1 MRRDR
6 SVRWRRGDGP
16 IGGAGAA
23 LLLAVAPA
31 PLAAQAGGSTPAGTA
46 IVNTAAARHGAE
58 PPVLARATLVVA
70 ERLDVSLEDARLD
83 SGGIGVTL
91 VNRGNGREG
100 FRLDA
105 TLQGGNEDGAALPI
119 AVGDADAAPQPAPV
133 LAAGGSVRLRVPLA
147 PAALASAASLVVTAH
162 ALTGGGAPGTT
173 VAGRGD
179 GGGDAVVGATGAAAR
194 LAVPL
199 AGVAWQPPV
208 IAIAQ
213 SVEAPDGSSTPARG
227 AVVTYVIDARF
238 PAATPRGEL
247 VDQVPAGT
255 SYRPGT
261 LRLDGAPI
269 ADAGRVAA
277 NRVTVPLGAIAAGER
292 HQLTFQVVIS

>member
-1 MRRDR
+1 M
-6 SVRWRRGDGP
+6 
-16 IGGAGAA
+16 
-23 LLLAVAPA
+23 
-31 PLAAQAGGSTPAGTA
+31 
-46 IVNTAAARHGAE
+46 
-58 PPVLARATLVVA
+58 
-70 ERLDVSLEDARLD
+70 
-83 SGGIGVTL
+83 
-91 VNRGNGREG
+91 
-100 FRLDA
+100 
-105 TLQGGNEDGAALPI
+105 
-119 AVGDADAAPQPAPV
+119 
-133 LAAGGSVRLRVPLA
+133 
-147 PAALASAASLVVTAH
+147 
-162 ALTGGGAPGTT
+162 
-173 VAGRGD
+173 
-179 GGGDAVVGATGAAAR
+179 VGATGAAAR

-277 NRVTVPLGAIAAGER
+277 NRVTVPLGAIAAGEG